1 MCCHKKHVGILV
13 KCLDKK
19 IVQQFN
25 KALEAYDLTI
35 IQHEVLAYL
44 YRNQA
49 EQDVY
54 QKDIEEFLESS
65 NPTITGIVKR
75 LEAKGLIQ
83 REASLHDARF
93 KKLTLTEKG
102 KHIFEETIEVG
113 PKKLEQ
119 RLTQNLG
126 ADEVE
131 KLIELL
137 EKAIG
142 GFDDNLC

>member
-1 MCCHKKHVGILV
+1 MCCHKKRIGILI

-19 IVQQFN
+19 IVHQLN
-25 KALEAYDLTI
+25 KALEAYDLTL

-44 YRNQA
+44 YRNQD

-83 REASLHDARF
+83 REPSLHDARF

-119 RLTQNLG
+119 RLTKNLG
-126 ADEVE
+126 VEEVE
-131 KLIELL
+131 KLIDLL
-137 EKAIG
+137 ERAIAG
-142 GFDDNLC
+142 IDDNQ